1 MTSSINALG
10 QNQVVPD
17 IAGQGEA
24 AATTR
29 AAAAA
34 EAAESAPS
42 ESSGEAVTLSAD
54 AQTTTQLLGAA
65 RNSSGV
71 NAQAVAQLRAAIENG
86 TYSVSA
92 DTLARSISSAMK
104 EAPHE

>member
-1 MTSSINALG
+1 MTSSINAIG
-10 QNQVVPD
+10 QSQVAPD
-17 IAGQGEA
+17 IAGQDEA

-34 EAAESAPS
+34 DSAPS
-42 ESSGEAVTLSAD
+42 ESTGEAVTLSAD

-65 RNSSGV
+65 RNASGV
-71 NAQAVAQLRAAIENG
+71 NAQAVAQLRAAIQNG
-86 TYSVSA
+86 TYSVA
-92 DTLARSISSAMK
+92 PDTLARSISSAMK

>member
-10 QNQVVPD
+10 QSQAAPD
-17 IAGQGEA
+17 VAGQSDA

-29 AAAAA
+29 AGTAT
-34 EAAESAPS
+34 ESAS
-42 ESSGEAVTLSAD
+42 NESAGEAVTLSAD

-71 NAQAVAQLRAAIENG
+71 NQQAVAQLRAAIQNG
-86 TYSVSA
+86 TYNVSPNM
-92 DTLARSISSAMK
+92 LARSISSAMK
-104 EAPHE
+104 EAPQ